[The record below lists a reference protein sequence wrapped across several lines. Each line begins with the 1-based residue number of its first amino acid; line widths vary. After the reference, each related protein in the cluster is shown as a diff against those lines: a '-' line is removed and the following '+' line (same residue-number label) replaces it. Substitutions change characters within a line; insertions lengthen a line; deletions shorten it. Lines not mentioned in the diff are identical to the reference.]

1 MPFYQETRT
10 MKGAVIGTIMPWT
23 GAVSNIPKGWI
34 ICDGSQPPANEYPL
48 LVQTIGDSYNGGS
61 TNLGGG
67 FPAYTGNF
75 TLPNL
80 VSGKMLMDIEE
91 TYFGALTDVRDNDPF
106 AGNLIKPYIGTNT
119 DNGINVSW
127 NNVNTDVI
135 FSLNERNGYSGNIA
149 GNKII
154 DGEGEKSIFIGGR
167 KLGHT
172 HIRGHSHSGIFESLS
187 GAMGTGA
194 AGPGARQPGKG
205 VIPYDN
211 ITGTFNYAAFDQA
224 PAIAGS
230 RFDDGEI
237 DKMRVG
243 ISRWTKDGV
252 ELASNDNWGS
262 FGSFTGFGSGDEG
275 KTVMRCNSENPPTN
289 LSPQKVAGTSLA
301 LKVNYSQQVLGNISG
316 STGGV
321 NSVPFAQGGGN
332 TIIPEGV
339 TNYYDDVPAAGN
351 YGLLLSNP
359 GSSFETD
366 TSVAAQANVIAHD
379 HDPITVIYDQ
389 RSLKPQSR
397 LVADVNIPGTTNLDN
412 TSNVGVLTISM
423 NTSQPSMTCI
433 YIIRAY

>member
-10 MKGAVIGTIMPWT
+10 MKGAVIGTIMPWS
-23 GAVSNIPKGWI
+23 GPISQIPDGWI
-34 ICDGSQPPANEYPL
+34 ICDGTQPPANEYPL
-48 LVQTIGDSYNGGS
+48 LVQTIGDSYNAGT

-75 TLPNL
+75 TLPDL
-80 VSGKMLMDIEE
+80 VSGKMLMDIEQS
-91 TYFGALTDVRDNDPF
+91 YFGTLTDVRDNDTT
-106 AGNLIKPYIGTNT
+106 AGNLIGPYIGTNT

-135 FSLNERNGYSGNIA
+135 FSLNERTGYSGNIA
-149 GNKII
+149 GNTII

-172 HIRGHSHSGIFESLS
+172 HIRSHSHSGIFESIAGALGS
-187 GAMGTGA
+187 GSASDSQ
-194 AGPGARQPGKG
+194 RRPGKG

-211 ITGTFNYAAFDQA
+211 ITATFNYAAFDQA
-224 PAIAGS
+224 PAIAGT

-243 ISRWTKDGV
+243 IDGFTKDGV
-252 ELASNDNWGS
+252 ALEDSGSWGS
-262 FGSFTGFGSGDEG
+262 FGNFSGLGTGDEG
-275 KTVMRCNSENPPTN
+275 KSVMRCTGENPPVN

-301 LKVNYSQQVLGNISG
+301 TKVNYSYPALGNISG
-316 STGGV
+316 STGGA
-321 NSVPFAQGGGN
+321 NQVPYAQGGGN
-332 TIIPEGV
+332 TTIPDGI
-339 TNYYDDVPAAGN
+339 TNYYPDALASGN

-359 GSSFETD
+359 GSSFITD
-366 TSVAAQANVIAHD
+366 TGVAASSNVTAHD

-389 RSLKPQSR
+389 SSLKPQSR
-397 LVADVNIPGTTNLDN
+397 LVADVNIPATTNLDN
-412 TSNVGVLTISM
+412 ASNEGILSISM